1 MVAAQ
6 YKVYVPLGA
15 IKGNRYGYY
24 PPRLNAEV
32 LPELTAVRA
41 EFLMLGKAVPS
52 VGEVV
57 CLVLGHPC
65 GLVPSSDTVH
75 PAEVAHESTVS
86 PPPIPLSSEVSAVLI
101 GD

>member
-6 YKVYVPLGA
+6 YKVYVPLGT

-41 EFLMLGKAVPS
+41 EFLMLERTFLRWARW
-52 VGEVV
+52 
-57 CLVLGHPC
+57 
-65 GLVPSSDTVH
+65 
-75 PAEVAHESTVS
+75 PARCWVA
-86 PPPIPLSSEVSAVLI
+86 LAA
-101 GD
+101 